1 MAHTVVDV
9 TRLAAQDP
17 VQAAQVLGEM
27 RTAALGSRQ
36 AGMAPRAVIE
46 ESWSRVLRSGLDPDR
61 EPRIALLGRDEIERR
76 RQESPLR
83 HVVPVLRETLLSVA
97 EPAHHIMV
105 VADAEGRVL
114 WREGG
119 APVLRRADGMGLE
132 VGADWSEEALATNGV
147 GTPLVARRP
156 VQVFSG
162 EHFVRALLRWTCAGA
177 PINDPRDGRLL
188 GIVNVSGPLEA
199 MHPTTLAWV
208 DSLARLAEA
217 RLRELHLT
225 SLERLR
231 AVAAP
236 LMARMDGSGALAVDR
251 DGWTAAVASLPYTP
265 RVVLPASL
273 SAGRG
278 SVPGLGPCAVEP
290 LPGGWLLR
298 PQEPPAEARAVLRMV
313 LDVSRPRHW
322 TVTVSGET
330 GDWTHVLSLRHAE
343 LLCLLALD
351 RAGRT
356 ASTLAGDLFGD
367 PRRTVT
373 VRAELSRMRRYLGS
387 LLAHRPY
394 RLHED
399 AEVEVRFPAD
409 RGGLLP
415 PSTAPGVVR
424 ARAAG
429 PGGTGP
435 RGAG

>member
-1 MAHTVVDV
+1 LAHTVVDV

-17 VQAAQVLGEM
+17 VQAAQVLGEV
-27 RTAALGSRQ
+27 RTAALGSRR

-46 ESWSRVLRSGLDPDR
+46 ESWSRMLRSGFDPDR
-61 EPRIALLGRDEIERR
+61 EPRIGLLGRDEVERR

-97 EPAHHIMV
+97 DAAHHIMI
-105 VADAEGRVL
+105 VADEEGRVL
-114 WREGG
+114 WREGST
-119 APVLRRADGMGLE
+119 PVLRRADGVGLE
-132 VGADWSEEALATNGV
+132 VGADWSEKTVATSGV
-147 GTPLVARRP
+147 GTPLVVRRP

-162 EHFVRALLRWTCAGA
+162 EHFVRALLPWTCAGA
-177 PINDPRDGRLL
+177 PISDPRDGRLL

-208 DSLARLAEA
+208 DSVARLAEA

-231 AVAAP
+231 AVSAP
-236 LMARMDGSGALAVDR
+236 LLARLDGSGGGALAVDR
-251 DGWTAAVASLPYTP
+251 DGWTAAVASVPYTP
-265 RVVLPASL
+265 RVTLPGSL
-273 SAGRG
+273 GAGRG

-298 PQEPPAEARAVLRMV
+298 PQERPAGAGSALRMV

-330 GDWTHVLSLRHAE
+330 GAWTQALSLRHAE
-343 LLCLLALD
+343 LLCLLASD

-356 ASTLAGDLFGD
+356 ASALAADLFGD

-373 VRAELSRMRRYLGS
+373 VRAELSRMRRYLGA

-409 RGGLLP
+409 RGALLP
-415 PSTAPGVVR
+415 ASTAPGVARVR
-424 ARAAG
+424 TDCS
-429 PGGTGP
+429 GG
-435 RGAG
+435 A

>member
-9 TRLAAQDP
+9 TRIAAQDP
-17 VQAAQVLGEM
+17 VQAAQVLGEV
-27 RTAALGSRQ
+27 RTAALGSRRT
-36 AGMAPRAVIE
+36 GMAPRAVIE
-46 ESWSRVLRSGLDPDR
+46 ESWSRMLRSGFDPDR
-61 EPRIALLGRDEIERR
+61 EPRIGLLGRDEVERR
-76 RQESPLR
+76 RQASPLR

-97 EPAHHIMV
+97 EAAHHIMV
-105 VADAEGRVL
+105 VADDEGRVL
-114 WREGG
+114 WREGS

-132 VGADWSEEALATNGV
+132 VGADWSEKTVATSGV
-147 GTPLVARRP
+147 GTPLVVRRP

-162 EHFVRALLRWTCAGA
+162 EHFVRSLLPWTCAGA
-177 PINDPRDGRLL
+177 PISDPRDGRLL

-199 MHPTTLAWV
+199 MHPTALAWV
-208 DSLARLAEA
+208 DSVARLAEA

-236 LMARMDGSGALAVDR
+236 LLARMDDNGALAVDR
-251 DGWTAAVASLPYTP
+251 DGWTAAVASVPYTP
-265 RVVLPASL
+265 RVALPGSL
-273 SAGRG
+273 GAGRG

-298 PQEPPAEARAVLRMV
+298 PQERPTGARAALRMV

-322 TVTVSGET
+322 TVTVSSEAGA
-330 GDWTHVLSLRHAE
+330 WTQVLSLRHAE
-343 LLCLLALD
+343 LLCLLASD

-356 ASTLAGDLFGD
+356 ASALAADLFGD

-409 RGGLLP
+409 RGALLP
-415 PSTAPGVVR
+415 PSTAPGIAR
-424 ARAAG
+424 ARGAG
-429 PGGTGP
+429 PGTP
-435 RGAG
+435 GAC